1 MNNNLTEKGH
11 KMLTEPKNVTTRWT
25 HPYGKILGYQ
35 VEVVEWTD
43 ETFSLLVFT
52 SGARYIDRE
61 YLIKD
66 LTGDDNF
73 PTEEE
78 IELRIRETLAE
89 QSEELRYPKDA
100 YKVTFTYS
108 EDKVLGLTVLAQN
121 ELEAIKTA
129 IDKVNASGCN
139 VGEYNAA
146 KVHAERI

>member
-1 MNNNLTEKGH
+1 
-11 KMLTEPKNVTTRWT
+11 MLSEPKNVTTRYT
-25 HPYGKILGYQ
+25 YEAGNYSGYNVEILDF
-35 VEVVEWTD
+35 TD
-43 ETFSLLVFT
+43 DTFGLLVFT
-52 SGARYIDRE
+52 GSSIINRE

-66 LTGDDNF
+66 LDAGYDF
-73 PTEEE
+73 PSEEE

-89 QSEELRYPKDA
+89 RLQELHYPTDA

-121 ELEAIKTA
+121 ELEAIKA
-129 IDKVNASGCN
+129 GIDKVYASGCN